1 MELPTITQRST
12 DVLIVGAGP
21 AGLMAAITL
30 ARYGIDFNIIDKSPV
45 RVAAGHA
52 SAFQPRT
59 QEILQTLNL
68 LHELDQRGHRHTN
81 TAFWQEDKD
90 GLLKRTSRSREVV
103 HKTPYP
109 YVFNTDQ
116 GICEEVL
123 AQELRKRGHN
133 IFRPFELVDI
143 EYTDDESESYP
154 LRAHILNVGS
164 QNIETWAAKYILG
177 TDGARSATRTA
188 MGFDAFKSQ
197 GGEHVWAVADV
208 LVKTDFPDHRCRVV
222 TRTKRKG
229 GCMLI
234 PRKDNGIRIF
244 TQLTEAD
251 AQTLEE
257 LGSAKANHPRQ
268 AAAHKSAQMLQYIQQ
283 HVSELLQPYTMEIT
297 GVLWQSY
304 YRVRQRLSNKFRDE
318 RGRVFILGDACHTHS
333 PKAGQ
338 GLNISVQ
345 DSYNLTWKLA
355 LVLKGLAREELLATY
370 EMERKHIAQ
379 QLIDFDVKFAGAFAG
394 VDEADAAVM
403 HKLWDQHH
411 GFTSGLQH
419 CYPENLLVVSSK
431 QPVGNA
437 DFKDGAAVEPL
448 TAGKRLLPAS
458 GLVRSIDG
466 NIINLLDEMPS
477 NGRFHIFMFSG
488 DCEVASA
495 AYSQTLLDLLHSING
510 GPCIPPF
517 EPEDITH
524 TIQTNPNERYL
535 IDVFL
540 IHTQDAGEDFSYHG
554 LAPEAARLGFPGRM
568 YGDQGGTYHR
578 EVGVSRSSG
587 ALVLVRPDT
596 YVSLVTSLDM
606 AGVEELGRFL
616 AGILVSDNACSAQN
630 STEAEDDLVVSSMSW
645 HLIH

>member
-1 MELPTITQRST
+1 MGLPTVTQRST

-30 ARYGIDFNIIDKSPV
+30 ARYGIDFTIIDKSPV

-59 QEILQTLNL
+59 QEILQTMNL

-81 TAFWQEDKD
+81 TAFWQGDED
-90 GLLKRTSRSREVV
+90 GRLRRTSRSREVV
-103 HKTPYP
+103 HPTPYP

-116 GICEEVL
+116 GICEEVF
-123 AQELRKRGHN
+123 AQELRKRGHT
-133 IFRPFELVDI
+133 IFRPFELIDI
-143 EYTDDESESYP
+143 EYTDDGSETYP
-154 LRAHILNVGS
+154 LRAHILNTGS

-177 TDGARSATRTA
+177 TDGARSSTRTS
-188 MGFDAFKSQ
+188 MGFAASSQ

-222 TRTKRKG
+222 IRTKSKG

-234 PRKDNGIRIF
+234 PRKDNGIRMFAQI
-244 TQLTEAD
+244 TEAD
-251 AQTLEE
+251 AQSLKESE
-257 LGSAKANHPRQ
+257 VDVPGRASS
-268 AAAHKSAQMLQYIQQ
+268 HKSAKMLNYIQQ

-297 GVLWQSY
+297 DVLWQSH
-304 YRVRQRLSNKFRDE
+304 YRVRQRLSTKFRDDA
-318 RGRVFILGDACHTHS
+318 GRVFILGDACHTHS

-355 LVLKGLAREELLATY
+355 LVLKGLARDELLATY
-370 EMERKHIAQ
+370 ETERKHIAK

-419 CYPENLLVVSSK
+419 CYPENLVVQSSK
-431 QPVGNA
+431 PLGNA
-437 DFKDGAAVEPL
+437 PSLDGKVVEPL
-448 TAGKRLLPAS
+448 AAGKRLLPAS

-466 NIINLLDEMPS
+466 NMVNLLDEMPS

-488 DCEVASA
+488 DCDVLSG
-495 AYSQTLLDLLHSING
+495 AYGQMLIDLLHSING
-510 GPCIPPF
+510 SRSIAF

-524 TIQTNPNERYL
+524 TTTNPNEQHL
-535 IDVFL
+535 MDVFI
-540 IHTQDAGEDFSYHG
+540 IHTRDAGDDFSYHG
-554 LAPEAARLGFPGRM
+554 LLLEAARLGFPGRM
-568 YGDQGGTYHR
+568 YEDQGGAYHR
-578 EVGVSRSSG
+578 DVGVSRTSG

-596 YVSLVTSLDM
+596 YVSLVTSLDVDGVKDM
-606 AGVEELGRFL
+606 ARLLARVLFL
-616 AGILVSDNACSAQN
+616 DNAFSAQN
-630 STEAEDDLVVSSMSW
+630 STVEEDWV
-645 HLIH
+645 HT